1 MKWGD
6 IRMLE
11 VSQSG
16 IYASV
21 IIKDYGTHQVMIY
34 YKNNVRKTGYEEI
47 EDKFNYDEKCS
58 DCDVVL
64 DESYIARLKEC
75 VEDEKESEA
84 NEWDKLRSIRRSKEL
99 VKAIGNMNEWDYFFT
114 GTFDKEKVGDRKALD
129 KLKKSTLEFFKNQ
142 SKKYG
147 IKYLLI
153 PELHKDGAL
162 HWHGLIRDPDDLLK
176 LTDSGKKHNGRT
188 IWNMDSWNKYKG
200 FNTCVEIGKGVDDVM
215 AVSNY
220 ISKYISKNDE
230 RIFDKYFYSS
240 KGLINHPKITYLDF
254 DELPIDFFEDVYE
267 NPICYM
273 KTIRK
278 EEIKDD

>member
-1 MKWGD
+1 
-6 IRMLE
+6 MLE

-21 IIKDYGTHQVMIY
+21 ILKDYGTHQVMIY

-47 EDKFNYDEKCS
+47 EDIKDVYSEKYNNV
-58 DCDVVL
+58 DIIL
-64 DESYIARLKEC
+64 DDDYFARLKEC
-75 VEDEKESEA
+75 VEENVEESESS
-84 NEWDKLRSIRRSKEL
+84 EWDRLRSIRRSKEL
-99 VKAIGNMNEWDYFFT
+99 VKCVGNMNEWDYFFT
-114 GTFDKEKVGDRKALD
+114 GTFDESKVGDRKALD
-129 KLKKSTLEFFKNQ
+129 KLKKITLEFFKNQ

-147 IKYLLI
+147 IKYLII

-162 HWHGLIRDPDDLLK
+162 HWHGLIRDPDGLLK

-200 FNTCVEIGKGVDDVM
+200 FNTCVEIGKGNDDVM

-220 ISKYISKNDE
+220 ITKYINKNDE

-240 KGLINHPKITYLDF
+240 KGLINHPKITYLNY

-273 KTIRK
+273 KTIKK
-278 EEIKDD
+278 ENKKDD

>member
-1 MKWGD
+1 
-6 IRMLE
+6 MLE

-21 IIKDYGTHQVMIY
+21 ILKDYGTHQVMIY
-34 YKNNVRKTGYEEI
+34 YKNNVRKIGYEEI
-47 EDKFNYDEKCS
+47 EDKFNYDEKYS

-99 VKAIGNMNEWDYFFT
+99 VKCIGNMNEWDYFFT
-114 GTFDKEKVGDRKALD
+114 GTFDKEKIGDRKALD

-176 LTDSGKKHNGRT
+176 LTDSGKKHNGR
-188 IWNMDSWNKYKG
+188 IIYNMDSWNKYKG
-200 FNTCVEIGKGVDDVM
+200 FNTCVEIGKGDDDVM

-220 ISKYISKNDE
+220 ISKYISKNDD

-240 KGLINHPKITYLDF
+240 KGLINHPKITYLEV

-273 KTIRK
+273 KTLRK
-278 EEIKDD
+278 EEIKDV

>member
-1 MKWGD
+1 
-6 IRMLE
+6 MLE

-21 IIKDYGTHQVMIY
+21 ILKDYGTHQVMIY
-34 YKNNVRKTGYEEI
+34 YKNNVRKKGYEEI
-47 EDKFNYDEKCS
+47 EDKFNYDEKYS

-84 NEWDKLRSIRRSKEL
+84 NEWNKLRSIRRSKEL